1 MHFKSIIESYNKKI
15 ILYVDMD
22 GVIAD
27 YEVGKPFDFIN
38 KRPLIERIEKLEII
52 SNMPNVEMR
61 RWNLV
66 GDSLKIEATMSVG
79 DSAVRRELG
88 FRVESL
94 RNDTLTLI
102 AGDSFTYYVRK
113 H

>member
-52 SNMPNVEMR
+52 SVMIQLMR
-61 RWNLV
+61 NN
-66 GDSLKIEATMSVG
+66 SI
-79 DSAVRRELG
+79 
-88 FRVESL
+88 
-94 RNDTLTLI
+94 
-102 AGDSFTYYVRK
+102 
-113 H
+113 